1 MSTNIQSIISA
12 YFLHKPK
19 LKRALY
25 IAVILGVA
33 RRARSLY
40 YTKAITTPP
49 ATPVGGKRK
58 GKRDGL
64 DPKFMAKLTKLLR
77 IVIPSWFCKESALI
91 ALFSGFLV
99 TRTMV

>member
-1 MSTNIQSIISA
+1 VGMYKDTRVRILSA
-12 YFLHKPK
+12 
-19 LKRALY
+19 
-25 IAVILGVA
+25 IVILGVA

-49 ATPVGGKRK
+49 TTPVGGKRK